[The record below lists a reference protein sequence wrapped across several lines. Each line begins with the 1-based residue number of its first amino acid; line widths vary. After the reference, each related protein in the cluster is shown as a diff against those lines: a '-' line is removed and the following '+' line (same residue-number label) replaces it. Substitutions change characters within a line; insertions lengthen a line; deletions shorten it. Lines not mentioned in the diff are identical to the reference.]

1 MAYLLAAAKVTIFR
15 RICSAGMKNVIS
27 RFARGGQRGELNNKN
42 RYEYEDVINDPIIFY
57 GFVKH
62 VEVIGEAVYMLTKE
76 FRETHPEV
84 EWDVIEGMRHVLV
97 HGYYKIR
104 PNQLWNTIENDIP
117 KLKPIIESYIKLF

>member
-1 MAYLLAAAKVTIFR
+1 MREKIKDKGLLEHILSS
-15 RICSAGMKNVIS
+15 IDII
-27 RFARGGQRGELNNKN
+27 LNNKN

-117 KLKPIIESYIKLF
+117 KLKPIIESYIKFF

>member
-1 MAYLLAAAKVTIFR
+1 MREKIKDKGRLEHILSSID
-15 RICSAGMKNVIS
+15 II
-27 RFARGGQRGELNNKN
+27 LNNKN
-42 RYEYEDVINDPIIFY
+42 RYEYEDVINDPIVFY

-62 VEVIGEAVYMLTKE
+62 VEIIGEAVYMLTKE
-76 FRETHPEV
+76 FRETHTEV

-117 KLKPIIESYIKLF
+117 KLKPLIESYIKNG

>member
-1 MAYLLAAAKVTIFR
+1 MREKIKDKGRLEHILSSID
-15 RICSAGMKNVIS
+15 IILS
-27 RFARGGQRGELNNKN
+27 NKN

-117 KLKPIIESYIKLF
+117 KLKPIIESYIKFFFFFFVGEIRRI

>member
-1 MAYLLAAAKVTIFR
+1 MREKIKDKGRLEHILSSID
-15 RICSAGMKNVIS
+15 IILS
-27 RFARGGQRGELNNKN
+27 NKN

-117 KLKPIIESYIKLF
+117 KLKPIIESYIKFFD

>member
-1 MAYLLAAAKVTIFR
+1 MREKIKDKGRLEHILSSID
-15 RICSAGMKNVIS
+15 II
-27 RFARGGQRGELNNKN
+27 LNNKN

-57 GFVKH
+57 GFVQH
-62 VEVIGEAVYMLTKE
+62 VEVIGEAVYMLPKE

-117 KLKPIIESYIKLF
+117 KLKPIIESYIKFF